1 MTSAEIIASANV
13 TDPESN
19 PLAFKNPYGKESS
32 LLRHGYEPSYAKKQ
46 KKQVT
51 NFTKPKKKRK

>member
-1 MTSAEIIASANV
+1 MTH
-13 TDPESN
+13 ESDN

>member
-1 MTSAEIIASANV
+1 MLIHDMTPHPDTDKNEI
-13 TDPESN
+13 
-19 PLAFKNPYGKESS
+19 AFLITNPYGKESAM
-32 LLRHGYEPSYAKKQ
+32 LRHGYEPSYSKKQ